1 MSLIKKHFIKV
12 AEILNR
18 SFKNAENQELAI
30 LYDIQDEFIEW
41 FKSENPDFNEERF
54 KQAVLN

>member
-1 MSLIKKHFIKV
+1 MSLTKKHFIKV

-18 SFKNAENQELAI
+18 SLKNAENQELAI

-41 FKSENPDFNEERF
+41 FKSENSDFDEERF